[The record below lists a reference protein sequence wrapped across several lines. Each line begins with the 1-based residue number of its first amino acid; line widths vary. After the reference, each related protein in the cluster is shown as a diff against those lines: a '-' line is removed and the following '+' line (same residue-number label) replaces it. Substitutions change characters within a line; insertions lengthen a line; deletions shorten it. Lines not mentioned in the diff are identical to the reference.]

1 MPAQDDSSPIQT
13 SPTQPSPQGVS
24 SASTTPVGLS
34 PIIEPINNSGQGGAT
49 PEPQQVSSP
58 TNSETPPPPQKGL
71 PKIVVILGIVALVF
85 VLFIVVWRLVLPR
98 LNESKEI
105 TLTWWGLWEDSSVVA
120 PLISEYE
127 QQNPNIKIN
136 YVKQSHQDYRER
148 LTNAL
153 AKGSG
158 PDIFRF
164 HNTWVPMF
172 KGELDSVPASV
183 MSAAEYAESY
193 YSIISSDLTNATGL
207 AGIPLGYDALTL
219 YINEDIFEAAGKSVP
234 ATWDDLR
241 QLAIELTTKDEQG
254 TITQSGVALGRTE
267 NVDHWPEILGLMM
280 LQNGANPA
288 KPVDK
293 RAEDA
298 LTYFTIFSSVD
309 GVWDET
315 LPASTVS
322 FAAGKLAMYFA
333 PTWRAF
339 EISQQNSELRFKTV
353 PLPQLPKDT
362 PTQPDISYA
371 TYWVEGVWTRSPNK
385 DAAWDFM
392 KYISSRASLEKMY
405 QNASKTRAFGE
416 PYPRT
421 DMAELLVGHP
431 ITGSVVM
438 QAPDA
443 QSWYLASRTFDGPTG
458 INTQVIKYYEDAIN
472 AVNLGERSDKAL
484 ETVAAGIAQVLS
496 QYGLTS
502 R

>member
-1 MPAQDDSSPIQT
+1 MPAQDNS
-13 SPTQPSPQGVS
+13 SPTQTNPTQSQPQG
-24 SASTTPVGLS
+24 ATTAPTTPVGLS
-34 PIIEPINNSGQGGAT
+34 PILESSNIPKQGEGVSGA
-49 PEPQQVSSP
+49 QQAPSS
-58 TNSETPPPPQKGL
+58 TGSEAPPPPKKGF
-71 PKIVVILGIVALVF
+71 PKIVAILGIVVLVF
-85 VLFIVVWRLVLPR
+85 VLFIVVWKLVLPR
-98 LNESKEI
+98 WGSSGEI
-105 TLTWWGLWEDSSVVA
+105 TLTWWGLWEDSSIVV

-127 QQNPNIKIN
+127 QQNPGIKIS

-153 AKGSG
+153 AQGSG

-193 YSIISSDLTNATGL
+193 FSIISSDLTNATGL

-219 YINEDIFEAAGKSVP
+219 YINEDIFEETGKSVP
-234 ATWDDLR
+234 TTWDDLR

-254 TITQSGVALGRTE
+254 TIIQSGVALGRTE

-280 LQNGANPA
+280 LQNGADPA
-288 KPVDK
+288 KPTDK

-322 FAAGKLAMYFA
+322 FAAGKLAMYLG

-339 EISQQNSELRFKTV
+339 EISQQNPELRFKTV

-371 TYWVEGVWTRSPNK
+371 TYWAEGVWTRSPNK
-385 DAAWDFM
+385 EAAWDFM
-392 KYISSRASLEKMY
+392 DYISSRTSLEKMY

-416 PYPRT
+416 PYPKT
-421 DMAELLVGHP
+421 DMAELLASHP
-431 ITGSVVM
+431 ITGSVVAL
-438 QAPDA
+438 APDA

-458 INTQVIKYYEDAIN
+458 INTQINKYYKDAIN
-472 AVNLGERSDKAL
+472 AVNLGERSDEAL
-484 ETVAAGIAQVLS
+484 ETVTAGVTQVLS
-496 QYGLTS
+496 QYGLIS

>member
-1 MPAQDDSSPIQT
+1 MPAQDNSLPIQT
-13 SPTQPSPQGVS
+13 SPTQSQPQG
-24 SASTTPVGLS
+24 ASPAPITPIGLS
-34 PIIEPINNSGQGGAT
+34 PIIEPSSNSGQKGDAS
-49 PEPQQVSSP
+49 ESQQVSGTTSP
-58 TNSETPPPPQKGL
+58 ETPPPSKKGF
-71 PKIVVILGIVALVF
+71 PKIVAILGIVILVF
-85 VLFIVVWRLVLPR
+85 VLFIVVWKLVLPR
-98 LNESKEI
+98 LNKSKEI

-127 QQNPNIKIN
+127 QQNPGIKIN

-219 YINEDIFEAAGKSVP
+219 YINEDIFEAEGKSVP
-234 ATWDDLR
+234 TTWDDLR

-254 TITQSGVALGRTE
+254 TITQAGVALGRTE

-288 KPVDK
+288 KPVNK
-293 RAEDA
+293 QAEDA
-298 LTYFTIFSSVD
+298 LTYFTIFSSSD

-339 EISQQNSELRFKTV
+339 EISQQNPELRFKTV

-371 TYWVEGVWTRSPNK
+371 TYWAEGVWTRSPNK
-385 DAAWDFM
+385 EAAWDFM
-392 KYISSRASLEKMY
+392 KFISSRTSLEKMY
-405 QNASKTRAFGE
+405 KNSSATRAFGE
-416 PYPRT
+416 PYPKT
-421 DMAELLVGHP
+421 DMAELLISHP
-431 ITGSVVM
+431 IVGSVIA

-458 INTQVIKYYEDAIN
+458 INTQINKYYKDAIN

-496 QYGLTS
+496 QYGLIS

>member
-1 MPAQDDSSPIQT
+1 MPAQDNSSPIQT
-13 SPTQPSPQGVS
+13 NPVQPQPQGAS
-24 SASTTPVGLS
+24 SVPIAPAGLS
-34 PIIEPINNSGQGGAT
+34 PILEPSDSSGQTGNVS
-49 PEPQQVSSP
+49 EVQQKPSP
-58 TNSETPPPPQKGL
+58 TGPEVPPPPKKGF
-71 PKIVVILGIVALVF
+71 PKIVTILGIVALIAVLGYVVWKF
-85 VLFIVVWRLVLPR
+85 VLPMWG
-98 LNESKEI
+98 ESEEI

-127 QQNPNIKIN
+127 QQNPNITIN

-153 AKGSG
+153 AQGSG

-193 YSIISSDLTNATGL
+193 FSIISSDLTNETGL

-219 YINEDIFEAAGKSVP
+219 YINEDLFEAAEKSVP

-241 QLAIELTTKDEQG
+241 QLAIELTTKDEEG
-254 TITQSGVALGRTE
+254 TITQAGVALGRTE

-288 KPVDK
+288 KPIDQ

-298 LTYFTIFSSVD
+298 LTYFTIFSSSD

-315 LPASTVS
+315 LPSSTVS
-322 FAAGKLAMYFA
+322 FAAGKLAMYFG

-339 EISQQNSELRFKTV
+339 EISQQNPELRFKTV

-371 TYWVEGVWTRSPNK
+371 TYWAEGVWTRGSNK

-392 KYISSRASLEKMY
+392 EFISSRTSLESMY
-405 QNASKTRAFGE
+405 QNASATRAFGE
-416 PYPRT
+416 PYPRA
-421 DMAELLVGHP
+421 DMAELLTSHP
-431 ITGSVVM
+431 IVGSVVT

-458 INTQVIKYYEDAIN
+458 INTQINKYYEDAIN
-472 AVNLGERSDKAL
+472 AVNLGDRSDEAL
-484 ETVAAGIAQVLS
+484 EIVAAGVTQVLS
-496 QYGLTS
+496 QYGLVS

>member
-1 MPAQDDSSPIQT
+1 MPAQDNSSPVQT
-13 SPTQPSPQGVS
+13 SPVQSQPQGATSVPT
-24 SASTTPVGLS
+24 APVGLS
-34 PIIEPINNSGQGGAT
+34 PILEPSSTSEQGGNT
-49 PEPQQVSSP
+49 SGSQQAPSP
-58 TNSETPPPPQKGL
+58 ISSETPPSPKKGF
-71 PKIVVILGIVALVF
+71 PKIVAILGIVALIA
-85 VLFIVVWRLVLPR
+85 VLAYVVWKLVLPMWG
-98 LNESKEI
+98 ESEEI
-105 TLTWWGLWEDSSVVA
+105 TLTWWGLWEDSSIVA

-153 AKGSG
+153 AQGSG

-193 YSIISSDLTNATGL
+193 YSIISSDLTNETGL
-207 AGIPLGYDALTL
+207 AGISLGYDALTL
-219 YINEDIFEAAGKSVP
+219 YINEDIFEAEGKSVP

-254 TITQSGVALGRTE
+254 TIIQSGVALGRTE

-288 KPVDK
+288 KPTDK

-322 FAAGKLAMYFA
+322 FAAGKLAMYFG

-339 EISQQNSELRFKTV
+339 EISQQNPELSFKTV

-371 TYWVEGVWTRSPNK
+371 TYWAEGVWTRGPNK
-385 DAAWDFM
+385 EAAWDFM
-392 KYISSRASLEKMY
+392 EFISSRTSLESMY
-405 QNASKTRAFGE
+405 QNASATRAFGE

-421 DMAELLVGHP
+421 DMAELLTNHP
-431 ITGSVVM
+431 IVGSVVT

-458 INTQVIKYYEDAIN
+458 INTQINKYYKDAIN

-484 ETVAAGIAQVLS
+484 ETVAAGVSQVLS
-496 QYGLTS
+496 QYGLIS

>member
-1 MPAQDDSSPIQT
+1 MPAQDNSSPIQT
-13 SPTQPSPQGVS
+13 NPAQSQPQE
-24 SASTTPVGLS
+24 ASTAPITPAGLS
-34 PIIEPINNSGQGGAT
+34 PILEPSNTPEQGGSTSGVQQAPNPT
-49 PEPQQVSSP
+49 EPEA
-58 TNSETPPPPQKGL
+58 PPPPKKGL
-71 PKIVVILGIVALVF
+71 PKIVAILGIIVLVF
-85 VLFIVVWRLVLPR
+85 VLFIVVWKLVLPR
-98 LNESKEI
+98 WGASKEI
-105 TLTWWGLWEDSSVVA
+105 TLTWWGLWEDSSIVA

-127 QQNPNIKIN
+127 QQNPGIKIS

-153 AKGSG
+153 AQGSG

-193 YSIISSDLTNATGL
+193 FSIISSDLTNATGL

-241 QLAIELTTKDEQG
+241 QLALELTTKDEQG
-254 TITQSGVALGRTE
+254 TIIQSGVALGRTE

-288 KPVDK
+288 KPTDK
-293 RAEDA
+293 QAEDA

-322 FAAGKLAMYFA
+322 FAAGKLAMYLG

-339 EISQQNSELRFKTV
+339 EISQQNPELKFKTV

-371 TYWVEGVWTRSPNK
+371 TYWAEGVWTRSPNK
-385 DAAWDFM
+385 EAAWDFM
-392 KYISSRASLEKMY
+392 DYISSRTSLEKMY

-421 DMAELLVGHP
+421 DMAELLASHP
-431 ITGSVVM
+431 ITGSVVAL
-438 QAPDA
+438 APDA

-458 INTQVIKYYEDAIN
+458 INTQINKYYKDAIN
-472 AVNLGERSDKAL
+472 AVNSGERSDKAL
-484 ETVAAGIAQVLS
+484 ETVAAGVAQVLA
-496 QYGLTS
+496 QYGLIS

>member
-13 SPTQPSPQGVS
+13 SPTQPPPQGVS

-34 PIIEPINNSGQGGAT
+34 PIIEPISNSGQGGVT

-58 TNSETPPPPQKGL
+58 TSSETPPPPKKGF
-71 PKIVVILGIVALVF
+71 PKIVAILGIVALVF
-85 VLFIVVWRLVLPR
+85 VLFIVVWKLVLPR
-98 LNESKEI
+98 LNKSKEI

-127 QQNPNIKIN
+127 QQNPNIKIS

-207 AGIPLGYDALTL
+207 AGIPLGYDALAL

-339 EISQQNSELRFKTV
+339 EISQQSPELRFKTV

-458 INTQVIKYYEDAIN
+458 INTQINKYYKDAIN

-484 ETVAAGIAQVLS
+484 ETVTAGVAQVLS
-496 QYGLTS
+496 QYGLIS

>member
-1 MPAQDDSSPIQT
+1 MPAQDNSSPIQT
-13 SPTQPSPQGVS
+13 NPVQPPLQGASSVPTAP
-24 SASTTPVGLS
+24 AGLS
-34 PIIEPINNSGQGGAT
+34 PILEPGSTSGQGENVSGAQQT
-49 PEPQQVSSP
+49 PSP
-58 TNSETPPPPQKGL
+58 TGPEVPPSPKKGF
-71 PKIVVILGIVALVF
+71 PKIVTILGIV
-85 VLFIVVWRLVLPR
+85 VLIAVLAYAVWKFVLPR
-98 LNESKEI
+98 WGESEEI
-105 TLTWWGLWEDSSVVA
+105 TLTWWGLWEDSSIVT

-153 AKGSG
+153 AQGSG

-193 YSIISSDLTNATGL
+193 FSIISSDLTNETGL

-219 YINEDIFEAAGKSVP
+219 YINEDLFEAAGKSAP

-241 QLAIELTTKDEQG
+241 QLAIELTTKDEEG
-254 TITQSGVALGRTE
+254 TITQAGVALGRTE

-288 KPVDK
+288 KPIDQ

-298 LTYFTIFSSVD
+298 LTYFTIFSSSD

-322 FAAGKLAMYFA
+322 FAAGKLAMYFG

-339 EISQQNSELRFKTV
+339 EISQQSPELRFKTV

-371 TYWVEGVWTRSPNK
+371 TYWAEGVWTRGSNK

-392 KYISSRASLEKMY
+392 EFISSRASLESMY
-405 QNASKTRAFGE
+405 QNASATRAFGE

-421 DMAELLVGHP
+421 DMAELLTSHP
-431 ITGSVVM
+431 IVGSVVV

-458 INTQVIKYYEDAIN
+458 INTQIIKYYEDAIN
-472 AVNLGERSDKAL
+472 AVNSGERSDKAL
-484 ETVAAGIAQVLS
+484 ETVVTGVAQVLS
-496 QYGLTS
+496 QYGLVS

>member
-1 MPAQDDSSPIQT
+1 MSAQDNSSPIQANPVQPQTQGASPVPPVSTGFKPIVEARPVLKQNENT
-13 SPTQPSPQGVS
+13 SGVKQPVNAPSPE
-24 SASTTPVGLS
+24 A
-34 PIIEPINNSGQGGAT
+34 
-49 PEPQQVSSP
+49 
-58 TNSETPPPPQKGL
+58 PPPPKKGF
-71 PKIVVILGIVALVF
+71 PKIVPILGVIVLVLILAF
-85 VLFIVVWRLVLPR
+85 VVWKLVLPKMSK
-98 LNESKEI
+98 NKEI
-105 TLTWWGLWEDSSVVA
+105 TLTWWGLWEDSATIA

-127 QQNPNIKIN
+127 QQNPNVKIN

-153 AKGSG
+153 AKGTG

-183 MSAAEYAESY
+183 MSAAEYAEGY
-193 YSIISSDLTNATGL
+193 YSIISSDLANETGL

-219 YINEDIFEAAGKSVP
+219 YINEDIFKQADKSIP
-234 ATWDDLR
+234 TTWDDLR
-241 QLAIELTTKDEQG
+241 QLAIELTTKDERG
-254 TITQSGVALGRTE
+254 TITQAGVALGRTE

-288 KPVDK
+288 KPTDK

-322 FAAGKLAMYFA
+322 FAAGKLAMYIG
-333 PTWRAF
+333 PTWRSF
-339 EISQQNSELRFKTV
+339 EISQQNPAINYITV
-353 PLPQLPKDT
+353 SLPQLPKDS
-362 PTQPDISYA
+362 PNQPDISYA
-371 TYWVEGVWTRSPNK
+371 TYWAEGVWTRSPNK
-385 DAAWDFM
+385 EVAWDFM
-392 KYISSRASLEKMY
+392 NFISSKESLEKIY
-405 QNASKTRAFGE
+405 QNASKTRMFGE
-416 PYPRT
+416 PYPRI
-421 DMAELLVGHP
+421 DMAELLVEHP
-431 ITGSVVM
+431 IASSVIA

-458 INTQVIKYYEDAIN
+458 INTQIANYYKDAIN

-484 ETVAAGIAQVLS
+484 VTVAAGVAQILS
-496 QYGLTS
+496 QYGLIS
-502 R
+502 Q

>member
-1 MPAQDDSSPIQT
+1 MPAQDNSSPIQT
-13 SPTQPSPQGVS
+13 NPVQPQSQGESSVS
-24 SASTTPVGLS
+24 TAPVGLS
-34 PIIEPINNSGQGGAT
+34 PILEPRSTTEQVGGVS
-49 PEPQQVSSP
+49 ESPQVLNPISS
-58 TNSETPPPPQKGL
+58 EKPPPPKKGF
-71 PKIVVILGIVALVF
+71 PKTVVILGVVILIFVLVF
-85 VLFIVVWRLVLPR
+85 VVWKLVLPR
-98 LNESKEI
+98 WGKSEEV
-105 TLTWWGLWEDSSVVA
+105 TLTWWGLWEDSSIVTS
-120 PLISEYE
+120 LISEYE
-127 QQNPNIKIN
+127 QQNPNIKIS

-153 AKGSG
+153 AQGSG

-193 YSIISSDLTNATGL
+193 FSVISSDLTNATGL

-219 YINEDIFEAAGKSVP
+219 YINEDIFEVAGKSVP

-254 TITQSGVALGRTE
+254 TIIQSGVALGRTE

-288 KPVDK
+288 KPTDK

-298 LTYFTIFSSVD
+298 LTYFTIFSSAD

-315 LPASTVS
+315 LPSSTVS
-322 FAAGKLAMYFA
+322 FAAGKLAMYFG

-339 EISQQNSELRFKTV
+339 EISQQNPELRFKTV

-385 DAAWDFM
+385 DAAWAFM
-392 KYISSRASLEKMY
+392 KYISSRTSLEKMY
-405 QNASKTRAFGE
+405 QNASKTRTFGE

-421 DMAELLVGHP
+421 DMTELLTNHP
-431 ITGSVVM
+431 IVGSVIV

-458 INTQVIKYYEDAIN
+458 INTQVAKYYEDAIN

-484 ETVAAGIAQVLS
+484 EIVASGVAQILS
-496 QYGLTS
+496 QYGLIS
-502 R
+502 Q